1 MLHYGSPHAATSSGR
16 SRTAHVVRGE
26 RLISEQKVRI
36 ANLERDGH
44 DSTTA
49 RELLETYRTLQV
61 EHIKSRDR
69 IIKELEE

>member
-1 MLHYGSPHAATSSGR
+1 MDRPMQLRHLEEAER
-16 SRTAHVVRGE
+16 HVVRGE
-26 RLISEQKVRI
+26 RLISEQKLRI

-49 RELLETYRTLQV
+49 RELLETYRALQD
-61 EHIKSRDR
+61 EHLKNRDR